1 MKKAVF
7 FMLLLAC
14 SVSNTSKLFAQ
25 SKPPKFLGGW
35 VTYEQQLGGLDNQ
48 FITYGGVTLGT
59 TVFGI
64 MLGLGMY
71 GNYPFTETKHYYG
84 RDFRTLYGGF
94 IVGYKTPWKIIGARI
109 SVLLGAGSINGFE
122 SKNYSDNLSMHFVI
136 SPTLNID
143 FHIFHTLVLS
153 VGLTYRYFTGYNDY
167 KFNVNNLNNALAANF
182 SVGWVY

>member
-7 FMLLLAC
+7 LVLLAC
-14 SVSNTSKLFAQ
+14 SISNTSKLFAQ
-25 SKPPKFLGGW
+25 SKSPKFLGGW
-35 VTYEQQLGGLDNQ
+35 VTYEQQLGDLDNQ

-71 GNYPFTETKHYYG
+71 GTYPFTETKHYYDRG
-84 RDFRTLYGGF
+84 FRNLYGGF
-94 IVGYKTPWKIIGARI
+94 IVGYKTPWKIVGARI
-109 SVLLGAGSINGFE
+109 SVLLGAGSIHGFT
-122 SKNYSDNLSMHFVI
+122 SKRDSENASFHFVI

-143 FHIFHTLVLS
+143 FHIFKTLVLS
-153 VGLTYRYFTGYNDY
+153 VGLTYRYFTGYNEY
-167 KFNVNNLNNALAANF
+167 KFNVNDLNNALAANF